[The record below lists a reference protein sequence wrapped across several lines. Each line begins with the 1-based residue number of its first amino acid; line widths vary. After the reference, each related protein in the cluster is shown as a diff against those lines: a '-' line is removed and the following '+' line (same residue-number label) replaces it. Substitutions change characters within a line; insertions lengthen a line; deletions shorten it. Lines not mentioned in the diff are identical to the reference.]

1 MKLLDAKVNK
11 LYIVKD
17 IQLCDPCNFLDS
29 KSCMILSLME
39 KGLVPGSTLE
49 VKSKKLGMYELL
61 IDGSHFI
68 VRQPE
73 MEKYNI
79 EIE

>member
-1 MKLLDAKVNK
+1 MKLIEAEIGK
-11 LYIVKD
+11 LYEVKD
-17 IQLCDPCNFLDS
+17 IQLCDPCDISDS

-39 KGLVPGSTLE
+39 KGLIPGSTLK
-49 VKSKKLGMYELL
+49 VISRKLGMYEIN
-61 IDGSHFI
+61 IDGTHLI

-79 EIE
+79 VIE

>member
-1 MKLLDAKVNK
+1 MKLLDAKVGIPY
-11 LYIVKD
+11 LVKD
-17 IQLCDPCNFLDS
+17 IQLCDPCDLS
-29 KSCMILSLME
+29 HVGSCMILSLMDR
-39 KGLVPGSTLE
+39 GLVPGSTLE

-61 IDGSHFI
+61 IDGAHFI

>member
-1 MKLLDAKVNK
+1 MKLVDAEIGK
-11 LYIVKD
+11 LYEVKD
-17 IQLCDPCNFLDS
+17 IQLCDPCDLSDS

-39 KGLVPGSTLE
+39 KGLVPGSSLK
-49 VKSKKLGMYELL
+49 VISKKLGMYELN

-68 VRQPE
+68 VRKPE

-79 EIE
+79 VIE

>member
-1 MKLLDAKVNK
+1 MKLLDAKVGMT
-11 LYIVKD
+11 YTVKD
-17 IQLCDPCNFLDS
+17 IQLCEPCDIVNKD
-29 KSCMILSLME
+29 SCMILSLME
-39 KGLVPGSTLE
+39 RGMVPGSVLK

-79 EIE
+79 VLE

>member
-1 MKLLDAKVNK
+1 MKILDAKIGIPY
-11 LYIVKD
+11 LVKD
-17 IQLCDPCNFLDS
+17 IQLCDPCDFSDMS
-29 KSCMILSLME
+29 SCMILSLMDR
-39 KGLVPGSTLE
+39 GLVPGSTFE

-61 IDGSHFI
+61 IDGAHFI